1 MSKWLVNG
9 KCLYNS
15 VWSAG
20 VTMLPLKKGIYKM
33 YKLVAFSKILTEGKG
48 LNTVNKLSYTA
59 CLIK

>member
-1 MSKWLVNG
+1 
-9 KCLYNS
+9 
-15 VWSAG
+15 
-20 VTMLPLKKGIYKM
+20 MLPLKKGIYKM